1 MPCKQD
7 ASPFSGYTAQNVTID
22 QDIPTFDIPTQ
33 VISVGGWIVVQQRI
47 DNSTDFGRNWAEY
60 RDGFGVY
67 NANYWMGLEKIHQ
80 LTISDQYKLRIEV
93 YYPTLQQWRSAEY
106 SSFVVDHEPNSY
118 ALYVSGFSGDA
129 DNGLLWSADSTKMH
143 NGMSFSTPDVDND
156 EDPKRHCANIF
167 SSGWWF
173 NACNYVDLNGHIE
186 APNSAHNYFEYYIS
200 GVKTAVGMSRMMIQL
215 VNHGLV
221 PQIVTSP
228 PLRKWYTTEG

>member
-1 MPCKQD
+1 VPCKQD

-22 QDIPTFDIPTQ
+22 QDIPTFDSPTQ
-33 VISVGGWIVVQQRI
+33 VISVGNWIVVQQRI

-106 SSFVVDHEPNSY
+106 SSFVIDDEANNYTLH
-118 ALYVSGFSGDA
+118 VSGFSGDA
-129 DNGLLWSADSTKMH
+129 DNGLQWSADSGKMH
-143 NGMSFSTPDVDND
+143 DGMQFSTPDVDND
-156 EDPKRHCANIF
+156 KNATRHCANIF

-173 NACNYVDLNGHIE
+173 NACDYVNLNGLINANTSE
-186 APNSAHNYFEYYIS
+186 SNYFEYYLS
-200 GVKTAVGMSRMMIQL
+200 GNKTAVQMSRMMIQS
-215 VNHGLV
+215 V
-221 PQIVTSP
+221 
-228 PLRKWYTTEG
+228 